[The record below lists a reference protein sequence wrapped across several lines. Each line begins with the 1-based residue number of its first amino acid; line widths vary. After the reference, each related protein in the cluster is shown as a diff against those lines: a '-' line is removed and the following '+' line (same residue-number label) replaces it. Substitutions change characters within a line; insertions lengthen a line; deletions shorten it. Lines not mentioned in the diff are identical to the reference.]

1 MPGRPR
7 KDHFPKEDF
16 QIDLAAGTVTC
27 PAGNV
32 THTLRTFGTRTN
44 RLGQT
49 YPVQSFQFDPAVCG
63 VCPLRSQCVAAGEGK
78 GRTVTLHPQEALLQ
92 QARAFQKSE
101 SFAEYRSRR
110 QVVEHRLA
118 RLVQLGVRQS
128 RYFGRAKTLFQLL
141 LAATV
146 ANLTLVATRMGMM
159 SQASGSSPNKPEN
172 RPDRLAAGSP
182 IVTAQFILAAAR
194 WVALSNY
201 LKTVRRQTRRYHSSP
216 QASCKRP
223 RKLDAFLS

>member
-1 MPGRPR
+1 M
-7 KDHFPKEDF
+7 
-16 QIDLAAGTVTC
+16 
-27 PAGNV
+27 
-32 THTLRTFGTRTN
+32 
-44 RLGQT
+44 
-49 YPVQSFQFDPAVCG
+49 
-63 VCPLRSQCVAAGEGK
+63 PLRSQCVAAGEGK

-101 SFAEYRSRR
+101 SFAEYHSRR

-194 WVALSNY
+194 WVALS
-201 LKTVRRQTRRYHSSP
+201 LRLGPVHWLSSASSRHS
-216 QASCKRP
+216 R
-223 RKLDAFLS
+223 AFQPGF